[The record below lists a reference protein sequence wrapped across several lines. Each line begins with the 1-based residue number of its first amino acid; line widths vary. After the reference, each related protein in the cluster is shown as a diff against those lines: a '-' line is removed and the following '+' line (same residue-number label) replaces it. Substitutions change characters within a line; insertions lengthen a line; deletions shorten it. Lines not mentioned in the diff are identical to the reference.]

1 MSIYA
6 IETDRLTKRYGEVLA
21 VQSVDLRVKQGEIY
35 GFLGLNGAGKTTT
48 IRALLGMICP
58 SEGRVRILGQEID
71 RGGRGPWAQVGH
83 LVESPSAYPEL
94 SVHENL
100 EVAQSQSYGPEARGG
115 ACRSDVVISDE
126 PIDYTKPLA
135 LDMFVALSPAAAEK
149 YWPEV
154 QEGKTLVLVDK
165 TLVPRTPDHAPPV
178 LGIEATRIAEEEL
191 KDRLA
196 ANMIMLGA
204 MAAVTGW
211 VSLKALEET
220 LSGRM
225 SAKALDTSKAALR
238 RGFELGMAL
247 KAKD

>member
-1 MSIYA
+1 VRREARIA
-6 IETDRLTKRYGEVLA
+6 GFGGQGVVTLGTILA
-21 VQSVDLRVKQGEIY
+21 VA
-35 GFLGLNGAGKTTT
+35 AG
-48 IRALLGMICP
+48 I
-58 SEGRVRILGQEID
+58 
-71 RGGRGPWAQVGH
+71 
-83 LVESPSAYPEL
+83 
-94 SVHENL
+94 HENL

-135 LDMFVALSPAAAEK
+135 LDVFVALSPAAAEK
-149 YWPEV
+149 YWSEV
-154 QEGKTLVLVDK
+154 QEGRTLVMVDK
-165 TLVPRTPDHAPPV
+165 TLVPRTPDHSPPV
-178 LGIEATRIAEEEL
+178 LAIEATRIAEEEL
-191 KDRLA
+191 KDRVA

-238 RGFELGMAL
+238 RGFELGKAL

>member
-1 MSIYA
+1 MLGLLSLRNDLPGFGYH
-6 IETDRLTKRYGEVLA
+6 RNRGKPVRREVRIAGFGGQGVVTLGTILA
-21 VQSVDLRVKQGEIY
+21 VA
-35 GFLGLNGAGKTTT
+35 AG
-48 IRALLGMICP
+48 I
-58 SEGRVRILGQEID
+58 
-71 RGGRGPWAQVGH
+71 
-83 LVESPSAYPEL
+83 
-94 SVHENL
+94 HEDL

-135 LDMFVALSPAAAEK
+135 LDVFVALSPAAAEK

-154 QEGKTLVLVDK
+154 QEGRTLVMVDK

-178 LGIEATRIAEEEL
+178 LAIEATRIAEEEL
-191 KDRLA
+191 KDRVA

-220 LSGRM
+220 LGERM
-225 SAKALDTSKAALR
+225 SAKALDTSRAAVR
-238 RGFELGMAL
+238 RGFDLGKTL
-247 KAKD
+247 KVKD

>member
-1 MSIYA
+1 MLGLLSLRN
-6 IETDRLTKRYGEVLA
+6 DLSGFGHHRNRGKPVRREVRIAGFGGQGVVTLGTILA
-21 VQSVDLRVKQGEIY
+21 VA
-35 GFLGLNGAGKTTT
+35 AG
-48 IRALLGMICP
+48 I
-58 SEGRVRILGQEID
+58 
-71 RGGRGPWAQVGH
+71 
-83 LVESPSAYPEL
+83 
-94 SVHENL
+94 HEKL

-135 LDMFVALSPAAAEK
+135 LDVFVALSPAAAEK

-154 QEGKTLVLVDK
+154 QEGRTVVLVDK
-165 TLVPRTPDHAPPV
+165 TLVPRTPDHSPPV

-191 KDRLA
+191 ADRVA

-220 LSGRM
+220 LSERM
-225 SAKALDTSKAALR
+225 SAKALGTSRVAVR
-238 RGFELGMAL
+238 RGFDLGKTL
-247 KAKD
+247 KVRD

>member
-1 MSIYA
+1 MRSLFSLRDNLPGPGPY
-6 IETDRLTKRYGEVLA
+6 RNRGKPVRREVRIAGFGGQGIVTLGTILA
-21 VQSVDLRVKQGEIY
+21 VA
-35 GFLGLNGAGKTTT
+35 AG
-48 IRALLGMICP
+48 I
-58 SEGRVRILGQEID
+58 
-71 RGGRGPWAQVGH
+71 
-83 LVESPSAYPEL
+83 
-94 SVHENL
+94 HENL

-154 QEGKTLVLVDK
+154 QEGKTMVLVDK

-178 LGIEATRIAEEEL
+178 LAIEATRIAEEEL
-191 KDRLA
+191 KDRVA

-220 LSGRM
+220 LIERM

-238 RGFELGMAL
+238 RGFELGKAL